1 MTKKR
6 EIQLFNDRQ
15 IRTVW
20 DDKEEKWYFSV
31 VDVIGALT
39 DSVDP
44 RNYWKV
50 LKNRLL
56 KEGNQTVTNCNQL
69 KLLAADGR
77 MRLTDIADQEQ
88 LFRLIQSIPSPE
100 TEHIKSWIEGL
111 NRPEQQGKSLSIM
124 TQDVQDK
131 VVSIRGYHIITDADV
146 AELYGVD
153 TKRVN
158 EAVKNNPDKFPE
170 DYMFVLTTDELS
182 DLRSKISTTK
192 ISAKSRVAPKVFTE
206 KGLYML
212 ATILKSKRAQD
223 VTFAIIETFAK
234 VRYLKREIVDL
245 HKETDIEKQATKM
258 QKFGEVI
265 SDIVMP
271 DLETSETESTLEL
284 NFFIGK
290 IKHTVKRVK
299 KNK

>member
-1 MTKKR
+1 MG
-6 EIQLFNDRQ
+6 NDANTLIEQ
-15 IRTVW
+15 T
-20 DDKEEKWYFSV
+20 
-31 VDVIGALT
+31 
-39 DSVDP
+39 
-44 RNYWKV
+44 
-50 LKNRLL
+50 NRFLPIL
-56 KEGNQTVTNCNQL
+56 
-69 KLLAADGR
+69 
-77 MRLTDIADQEQ
+77 
-88 LFRLIQSIPSPE
+88 QSE
-100 TEHIKSWIEGL
+100 
-111 NRPEQQGKSLSIM
+111 
-124 TQDVQDK
+124 VQNK
-131 VVSIRGYHIITDADV
+131 IVNIRGVNVIADADV
-146 AELYGVD
+146 ADLYGVE

-158 EAVKNNPDKFPE
+158 EAVRNNPEKFPE

-234 VRYLKREIVDL
+234 VRYLKREIVEL
-245 HKETDIEKQATKM
+245 HKETDIEKQTTKM
-258 QKFGEVI
+258 QKLGEVI

-271 DLETSETESTLEL
+271 DPETSETESTLEL